1 LKPRELAIGLML
13 AVLFSLGWWIR
24 ELTTPEALPRP
35 VAEASPDAFAE
46 TLRVH
51 TYDSTGR
58 LEQTL
63 ITPYMEHY
71 ESTDTSELNQPVL
84 WRFFSDSPP
93 WRMEAE
99 KALANNKEARIFLPG
114 KVVMDRNADRQ
125 NPAYHIVT
133 RDLTLETNNARA
145 TTDQPVLIESG
156 QNRITAIGMEGW
168 WRAPIKLNLL
178 NRVRGLY
185 VFD

>member
-1 LKPRELAIGLML
+1 LKPRALAFGLLL
-13 AVLFSLGWWIR
+13 AALLSLGWWIR
-24 ELTTPEALPRP
+24 ELTTPEAIPRL
-35 VAEASPDAFAE
+35 VDERSPDAFAE
-46 TLRVH
+46 ALRVH
-51 TYDSTGR
+51 TYDTTGR

-84 WRFFSDSPP
+84 WRFYSDSPP

-99 KALANNKEARIFLPG
+99 KALANDKEERIFLPG
-114 KVVMDRNADRQ
+114 EVVMDRNADRQ

-133 RDLTLETNNARA
+133 RDLTLETASAHA

-156 QNRITAIGMEGW
+156 HNRITAIGLEGW
-168 WRAPIKLNLL
+168 LRAPIKLNLL
-178 NRVRGLY
+178 NRVRGYY

>member
-1 LKPRELAIGLML
+1 LNSRALAFGLLL
-13 AVLFSLGWWIR
+13 AALLSLGWWIR
-24 ELTTPEALPRP
+24 ELTTPEALPRL
-35 VAEASPDAFAE
+35 VDEASPDAFAE
-46 TLRVH
+46 ALRVH
-51 TYDSTGR
+51 SYDTTGR

-71 ESTDTSELNQPVL
+71 ESTDTSELSQPVL
-84 WRFFSDSPP
+84 WRFYSDSPP

-99 KALANNKEARIFLPG
+99 KALVNDKEERIFLPG
-114 KVVMDRNADRQ
+114 KVVIDRNADRQ

-133 RDLTLETNNARA
+133 RDLTLETASARA
-145 TTDQPVLIESG
+145 TTDQPVLIESE

-168 WRAPIKLNLL
+168 WRAPMKLYLL
-178 NRVRGLY
+178 NQVRGRY